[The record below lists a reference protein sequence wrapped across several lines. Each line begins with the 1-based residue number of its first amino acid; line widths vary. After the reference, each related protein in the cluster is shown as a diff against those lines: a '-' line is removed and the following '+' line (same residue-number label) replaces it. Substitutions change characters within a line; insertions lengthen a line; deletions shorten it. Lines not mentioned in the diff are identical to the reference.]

1 MASTSGSLP
10 PLVIL
15 GYQLREQIASGSTSR
30 VYRARHQSPNHAHP
44 FAAVKVVRLD
54 DRVHDSIMQ
63 RKQLVREMRIHETL
77 KHGNVLELFGG
88 VSRMQDSDEQN
99 GWPKGLYLC
108 LALADGGDLFDKIP
122 PDFGVPED
130 IAHLYFTQLVEAL
143 KYLGRQGICHRDVKP
158 ENCLLDAHGNLKLS
172 DFGLATVFKY
182 KGQTRLLKD
191 RCGSPPYAAPELALV
206 DPYAGEPIDV
216 WSAGILLFTLLVG
229 SESLFSFFIS
239 FRCPDPSSALLMRF
253 WDLDTPWDEPTR
265 KSPEFVEFVAGRFR
279 SQEPWRRIGAAPM
292 DFLLRLL
299 NVDPSRR
306 LGLDQFGL
314 HEWYRRE
321 NDLLGPDRTT
331 VVRPAELAKRL
342 TDALHRTGW
351 LGAPS
356 QAYVTATQASQRGQQ
371 AMSMTFQG
379 SIQLYSQ
386 LSMAPTQ
393 RSNPHLTRFFSTLPL
408 ETLVQYV
415 DQAFSALAQHSIQ
428 QSSSSSSPSSSALH
442 ASAGLKHEIISMIA
456 PTSTT
461 TGNAP
466 RPKPMARFKFGM
478 KDRRGEKLTGSLS
491 VTESVLPDLND
502 DPSSNAGGMDVDDED
517 AKIGAEDR
525 GTKGWD
531 VVMWKKSGDPME
543 LKRVWKLLCSFLP
556 DGTVFAT

>member
-10 PLVIL
+10 PMVIL

-54 DRVHDSIMQ
+54 DRVQDSIMQ
-63 RKQLVREMRIHETL
+63 GKQLVREMRIHETL

-88 VSRMQDSDEQN
+88 VSRMQDSDEQG

-191 RCGSPPYAAPELALV
+191 RCGSPPYAAPELARA
-206 DPYAGEPIDV
+206 DPYAGEPIDI

-229 SESLFSFFIS
+229 N
-239 FRCPDPSSALLMRF
+239 
-253 WDLDTPWDEPTR
+253 TPWDEPTR
-265 KSPEFVEFVAGRFR
+265 KSPEFVEFVEGRFR
-279 SQEPWRRIGAAPM
+279 SQEPWRRIGATPM

-321 NDLLGPDRTT
+321 NDLLAPDRTR
-331 VVRPAELAKRL
+331 VVRPAELASRL

-356 QAYVTATQASQRGQQ
+356 QAYVIATQASQRGQQ
-371 AMSMTFQG
+371 AMAMTFQG

-408 ETLVQYV
+408 ETLVHYL
-415 DQAFSALAQHSIQ
+415 DQAFSALALNPAQPT
-428 QSSSSSSPSSSALH
+428 SSPIPPLNALH
-442 ASAGLKHEIISMIA
+442 ASAGLTHEIVLMVA

-461 TGNAP
+461 MEDAP
-466 RPKPMARFKFGM
+466 RPKPMARFRFGM

-491 VTESVLPDLND
+491 VTESVLPDLSD
-502 DPSSNAGGMDVDDED
+502 ELSSSRGGMDVDDED
-517 AKIGAEDR
+517 AKMGDDDR

-543 LKRVWKLLCSFLP
+543 LKRVWKLFCSLLP
-556 DGTVFAT
+556 EGTAFAT